1 MVYIKSTIDNQKC
14 FAKSTH
20 SPSIPTNRPNPPTSR
35 LHNAPFYRSS
45 AVGYTHRI
53 SQPTTRSRIMMNI
66 NGIGSSAVSQTGLS
80 PTSAPSADSVQQ
92 FNHAMS
98 GQGSQCSGAQG
109 ASGQSGQSGQSGST
123 SSEQSD
129 TMSQM
134 MEMIMQV
141 LQSMIEQMQGADSS
155 STGDQSSGQQQASN
169 QSATCGA

>member
-1 MVYIKSTIDNQKC
+1 
-14 FAKSTH
+14 
-20 SPSIPTNRPNPPTSR
+20 
-35 LHNAPFYRSS
+35 
-45 AVGYTHRI
+45 
-53 SQPTTRSRIMMNI
+53 MMNI

-98 GQGSQCSGAQG
+98 GQGSSKCCGSQG
-109 ASGQSGQSGQSGST
+109 ASGQSGQSGST

>member
-35 LHNAPFYRSS
+35 LHNAPFSWTS
-45 AVGYTHRI
+45 AVGCIHRI

-109 ASGQSGQSGQSGST
+109 ASGQSGQSGST